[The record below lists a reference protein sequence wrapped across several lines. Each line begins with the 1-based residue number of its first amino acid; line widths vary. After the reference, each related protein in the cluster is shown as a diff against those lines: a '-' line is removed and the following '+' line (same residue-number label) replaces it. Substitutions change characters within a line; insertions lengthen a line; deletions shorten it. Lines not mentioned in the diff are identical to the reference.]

1 MRNVKNKVEEGNKYA
16 VAGKISANLKLDES
30 VQKRLENFG
39 ECIHEY
45 YTTRYEYFPYIKG
58 DKDKKLY
65 IVNLYGDKLVIT
77 DNMEN
82 AICFME
88 KESIYE
94 FADKINMDLTIHIEE
109 VPLEIKYFRFSA
121 DGFEMILKVYYHK
134 NLDIDL
140 EYIRKNVSG
149 NYISM
154 LASVEEIHEYRGS
167 NVDGYLIIDNKGMIV
182 NE

>member
-1 MRNVKNKVEEGNKYA
+1 MRNVKNKVAEDNKYT
-16 VAGKISANLKLDES
+16 VVGKISANLKLDES
-30 VQKRLENFG
+30 VQKSLESFG

-45 YTTRYEYFPYIKG
+45 YTNKYEYFPYIKG
-58 DKDKKLY
+58 DKKLY

-77 DNMEN
+77 ENMEN

-149 NYISM
+149 KYISM
-154 LASVEEIHEYRGS
+154 LTTAEEIHEYKGS
-167 NVDGYLIIDNKGMIV
+167 NIDGYLIIDNKGMIV

>member
-30 VQKRLENFG
+30 VRLENFG

-45 YTTRYEYFPYIKG
+45 YTTKYEFFPYIKG

-65 IVNLYGDKLVIT
+65 IVNLYGDKIVIT

-94 FADKINMDLTIHIEE
+94 FAVKIKMDLTIHIEE

-149 NYISM
+149 KYISM
-154 LASVEEIHEYRGS
+154 LATAEEMHEYNGS